1 MKTQEAK
8 KIPITEVLSKLGFQP
23 EKKFKG
29 GIELGYLSPF
39 RGEKEPSFFV
49 NTQKNVWYDFGEKG
63 GNLLDFVMRYKHTDL
78 SGALNFLDELF
89 GQNKYIP
96 TQKPY
101 KNLPST
107 SKPINTSTFR
117 LNKIYAFGETD
128 SSLKTY
134 ILAERNISEQVAN
147 AFLKEIHF
155 TNTKTGKQ
163 YFAVGFENIEG
174 SYEIRN
180 PYFKSSIGKKNI
192 SMIVGEKGKSAILF
206 EGFMDFLSYLSIKR
220 TLSIEEDA
228 IILNSV
234 SFVEKALK
242 HIHSKSYIEIKGY
255 LDNDKTGGEKTMFFQ
270 NELKGIFN
278 DQRFTFKPFKDLNSF
293 LQNVKQV

>member
-1 MKTQEAK
+1 MKTQDAK
-8 KIPITEVLSKLGFQP
+8 RILITEVLSRLGFQP

-63 GNLLDFVMRYKHTDL
+63 GNLLDFIMRYKHTDL
-78 SGALNFLDELF
+78 SGALKFLDELF
-89 GQNKYIP
+89 GQTNYIT

-101 KNLPST
+101 KKLPSKANST
-107 SKPINTSTFR
+107 NTSTFR
-117 LNKIYAFGETD
+117 LNKIYNFGETD
-128 SSLKTY
+128 SSLKSY
-134 ILAERNISEQVAN
+134 ILAERNINEQVAKTY
-147 AFLKEIHF
+147 LKEIHF
-155 TNTKTGKQ
+155 TNTETSKQ

-174 SYEIRN
+174 GYEIRN

-192 SMIVGEKGKSAILF
+192 SVIAGENGKSAILY

-220 TLSIEEDA
+220 TLSLEEDA

-242 HIHSKSYIEIKGY
+242 LIHSKSYVEIKGY
-255 LDNDKTGGEKTMFFQ
+255 LDNDKTGDEKTKFF
-270 NELKGIFN
+270 NEELKTIFS
-278 DQRFTFKPFKDLNSF
+278 DQRTIFKPFKDLNSF
-293 LQNVKQV
+293 LQNVK